1 MDRGALVVISGPSGC
16 GKGTIC
22 RDLLR
27 KNQDYLIST
36 SVTTRQAR
44 KGEVDGRD
52 YYFIT
57 EEEHRKMVANDELLE
72 YAKVH
77 SNYYGTPKKQVIDQV
92 DKGKVVI
99 LEIDVQGAL
108 QVKEKYDDAVLIFIL
123 PPSEEELRRRL
134 EGRGTE
140 TAEVVNMRMS
150 NARKEIELIDKYDY
164 LVYNDKLDR
173 AVRDVEAIIRAEQ
186 LKLKEK
192 FKLNNSFFKGEE

>member
-57 EEEHRKMVANDELLE
+57 EEDHRRMVENDELLE

-77 SNYYGTPKKQVIDQV
+77 NNYYGTPKKKVIDQV

-108 QVKEKYDDAVLIFIL
+108 QVKKKHPEVITIFVL
-123 PPSEEELRRRL
+123 PPSMEELERRIVDRN
-134 EGRGTE
+134 TE
-140 TAEVVNMRMS
+140 TEAQIEKRMS
-150 NARKEIELIDKYDY
+150 NAYKEIALVEEYDYFVVNDDLDKAITDIRAILIAEKQKVKRQSNLVDKY
-164 LVYNDKLDR
+164 
-173 AVRDVEAIIRAEQ
+173 I
-186 LKLKEK
+186 
-192 FKLNNSFFKGEE
+192 

>member
-57 EEEHRKMVANDELLE
+57 EEEHRKMVENDELLE

-164 LVYNDKLDR
+164 LVYNDKLDQ

-186 LKLKEK
+186 LKLEGK